1 MYYLNKVEIVLI
13 PAWKVIVWFRNSIC
27 KLLCSVPECFCNFI
41 WSQSKQFKKSYCSW
55 GIELYELYVLSIFQ
69 ILTHYLIYDFKTLA
83 PIPQAVFHSVD
94 SFFCWLELFSLMESH
109 VLMLVFVVC
118 TFDVIYKKL
127 LLRDMSR
134 SFLPPFSSSSFT
146 VSGLTFKSVTYF
158 NWRNSHFP
166 IEYSWLPCQI
176 SVYYMCMNLFPGFWF
191 CSIGLC
197 VYFYASIILLWL
209 I

>member
-1 MYYLNKVEIVLI
+1 MGWYLFVVLICISLKIRSVEHLFMYLLVFAYLLWKTVYLNPL
-13 PAWKVIVWFRNSIC
+13 
-27 KLLCSVPECFCNFI
+27 
-41 WSQSKQFKKSYCSW
+41 QFKKSYCSW